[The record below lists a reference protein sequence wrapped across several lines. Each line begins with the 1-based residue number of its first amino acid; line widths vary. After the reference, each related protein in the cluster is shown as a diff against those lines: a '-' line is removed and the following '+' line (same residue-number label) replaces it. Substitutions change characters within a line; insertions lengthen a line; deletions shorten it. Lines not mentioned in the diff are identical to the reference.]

1 MNGVIMGVK
10 GFLSFLSAPLIG
22 ALSDVWGRKIF
33 LFITAFFTCLPIPFL
48 LVSITHFIAL
58 SVIPCLMY
66 SFQLDS
72 TVYFV
77 TLTISGIFSIIFSVA
92 FAYVSDVTEESGE
105 GTNCVL
111 GQTFQPPTSE
121 RSLGYGLV
129 TAGFAASLILS
140 PALGAGIELATGSE
154 TLVILTASLV
164 AVADVAFILL
174 LLPESLNTSSKLKL
188 QSLTFKQVGGDKDLE
203 LQTIHQFSQSQR
215 R

>member
-1 MNGVIMGVK
+1 MK
-10 GFLSFLSAPLIG
+10 
-22 ALSDVWGRKIF
+22 
-33 LFITAFFTCLPIPFL
+33 
-48 LVSITHFIAL
+48 
-58 SVIPCLMY
+58 
-66 SFQLDS
+66 QL
-72 TVYFV
+72 TV
-77 TLTISGIFSIIFSVA
+77 
-92 FAYVSDVTEESGE
+92 
-105 GTNCVL
+105 CVL
-111 GQTFQPPTSE
+111 GQTFQPPVSE

-140 PALGAGIELATGSE
+140 PALGAGLELATGSE

-203 LQTIHQFSQSQR
+203 LHSFSQSQR

>member
-48 LVSITHFIAL
+48 LVSIIHCISM
-58 SVIPCLMY
+58 SVIVRCLIWDM
-66 SFQLDS
+66 FQLDS

-105 GTNCVL
+105 GTK
-111 GQTFQPPTSE
+111 
-121 RSLGYGLV
+121 
-129 TAGFAASLILS
+129 
-140 PALGAGIELATGSE
+140 
-154 TLVILTASLV
+154 
-164 AVADVAFILL
+164 AVC
-174 LLPESLNTSSKLKL
+174 
-188 QSLTFKQVGGDKDLE
+188 
-203 LQTIHQFSQSQR
+203 
-215 R
+215 

>member
-48 LVSITHFIAL
+48 LVSIIHHCIAL

-105 GTNCVL
+105 ATNCVL
-111 GQTFQPPTSE
+111 DQT
-121 RSLGYGLV
+121 
-129 TAGFAASLILS
+129 
-140 PALGAGIELATGSE
+140 
-154 TLVILTASLV
+154 
-164 AVADVAFILL
+164 
-174 LLPESLNTSSKLKL
+174 L
-188 QSLTFKQVGGDKDLE
+188 Q
-203 LQTIHQFSQSQR
+203 
-215 R
+215 

>member
-1 MNGVIMGVK
+1 
-10 GFLSFLSAPLIG
+10 
-22 ALSDVWGRKIF
+22 
-33 LFITAFFTCLPIPFL
+33 
-48 LVSITHFIAL
+48 
-58 SVIPCLMY
+58 MY

-111 GQTFQPPTSE
+111 GQTFQPPASE

-188 QSLTFKQVGGDKDLE
+188 QSLTFKQVVGDKDLE